1 MSKVVIVGASMG
13 GLRTAE
19 SLRRSGFAGEITL
32 IGAERHPPYNRPP
45 LSKDLLANDKDL
57 AAVAFPIK
65 EQELGAEFLLG
76 EVATSLSL
84 ADQLVNLASGKSISF
99 DYLVAATGLR
109 SRQISFPNDLRF
121 GRFSLRTYD
130 DAKALRKAVTP
141 GSSVVILGA
150 GFIGL
155 ELAAT
160 LRKLGC
166 AVDIVAIESTPL
178 APVLGEEFGAEV
190 RRRHEAEGIRFY
202 LQRTVDDLI
211 GEERVQGVRLDD
223 GEIINCSILIE
234 AVGSLPNTEWLE
246 GNELDLTNG
255 VLTDQSLRGM
265 CEDGT
270 SMDELFVVG
279 DIARFP
285 YSHHQLAPRRIEHW
299 NIPIESAKRVG
310 REIAHHSA
318 PGSVEDFVM
327 GEHFNPL
334 PSFWSDQFAMSIL
347 SYGEPKLADQVTLL
361 EGDLATEFVFGYRRK
376 GELVGVAG
384 IGMRREVNKLRGEIR
399 L

>member
-1 MSKVVIVGASMG
+1 MG

-19 SLRRSGFAGEITL
+19 SLRRSGFDGEVL
-32 IGAERHPPYNRPP
+32 LVGAERHRPYNRPP

-65 EQELGAEFLLG
+65 ESELRAEFLLG
-76 EVATSLSL
+76 EVATSLL
-84 ADQLVNLASGKSISF
+84 LVDREVVLASGKSISF

-109 SRQISFPNDLRF
+109 SRQMNFPNDLRS

-130 DAKALRKAVTP
+130 DAKALRKAVAPDT
-141 GSSVVILGA
+141 SVVILGA

-160 LRKLGC
+160 LRQLGC
-166 AVDIVAIESTPL
+166 SVDVVAIESTPL
-178 APVLGEEFGAEV
+178 APILGEEFGAEV
-190 RRRHEAEGIRFY
+190 RRRHESEGIRFH
-202 LQRTVDDLI
+202 LKRTVADLI
-211 GEERVQGVRLDD
+211 GDERVEGVRLST
-223 GEIINCSILIE
+223 GETIECSMLIE
-234 AVGSLPNTEWLE
+234 AVGSIPNTEWLA
-246 GNELDLTNG
+246 GNELDLSNG
-255 VLTDQSLRGM
+255 VLTDQSLRAM

-270 SMDELFVVG
+270 STDELFVVG

-285 YSHHQLAPRRIEHW
+285 YAHQTLPPRRIEHW
-299 NIPIESAKRVG
+299 NIPIESGKRVG
-310 REIAHHSA
+310 REIAHHHA
-318 PGSVEDFVM
+318 PGFVADFTM

-347 SYGEPKLADQVTLL
+347 SYGEPKLADETILL
-361 EGDLATEFVFGYRRK
+361 EGEIANEFVFGYRRK

-384 IGMRREVNKLRGEIR
+384 LGMRREVNKFRGEIR

>member
-1 MSKVVIVGASMG
+1 MG

-19 SLRRSGFAGEITL
+19 SLRRSGFEGEVL
-32 IGAERHPPYNRPP
+32 LVGAERHPPYNRPP

-65 EQELGAEFLLG
+65 ESELRAEFLLG

-84 ADQLVNLASGKSISF
+84 VDREVVLASGKSISF

-109 SRQISFPNDLRF
+109 SRQMNFPNGLRS

-130 DAKALRKAVTP
+130 EAKALRKAVAPDT
-141 GSSVVILGA
+141 SVAILGA

-160 LRKLGC
+160 LRQLGC
-166 AVDIVAIESTPL
+166 SVDIVAIESTPL
-178 APVLGEEFGAEV
+178 APILGEEFGAEV
-190 RRRHEAEGIRFY
+190 RRRHEREGVRFH
-202 LQRTVDDLI
+202 LNRTVDDLI
-211 GEERVQGVRLDD
+211 GDERVEGVRLST
-223 GEIINCSILIE
+223 GETIECSILIE
-234 AVGSLPNTEWLE
+234 AVGSIANTEWLA
-246 GNELDLTNG
+246 GNELDLSDG
-255 VLTDQSLRGM
+255 VLTDQSLRAM

-270 SMDELFVVG
+270 STDELFVVG

-285 YSHHQLAPRRIEHW
+285 YAHQTLPPRRIEHW
-299 NIPIESAKRVG
+299 NIPIESGKRVG

-318 PGSVEDFVM
+318 PGSVADFTM

-347 SYGEPKLADQVTLL
+347 SYGEPKLADEVVLL
-361 EGDLATEFVFGYRRK
+361 AGEIANEFVFGYRRK

-384 IGMRREVNKLRGEIR
+384 LGMRREVNKFRGEIR

>member
-1 MSKVVIVGASMG
+1 MG

-45 LSKDLLANDKDL
+45 LSKELLANDKDL

-84 ADQLVNLASGKSISF
+84 ADQFVNLASGKSISF

-109 SRQISFPNDLRF
+109 SRQISFPNDLRS

-178 APVLGEEFGAEV
+178 APILGEEFGAEV
-190 RRRHEAEGIRFY
+190 QRRHEAEGIRFH

-211 GEERVQGVRLDD
+211 GEERVEGVRLDD

-310 REIAHHSA
+310 REIAHYSA

-334 PSFWSDQFAMSIL
+334 PSFWSDQFDMSIL

-361 EGDLATEFVFGYRRK
+361 EGDLATEFVFGYRKK